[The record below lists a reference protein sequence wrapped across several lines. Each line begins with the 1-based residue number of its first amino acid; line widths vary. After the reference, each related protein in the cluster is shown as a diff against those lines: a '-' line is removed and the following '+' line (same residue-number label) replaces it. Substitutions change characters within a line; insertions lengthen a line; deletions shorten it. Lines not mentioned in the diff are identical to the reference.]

1 MRISGIKSIAAVV
14 FVSALLGGCGEA
26 PYELTQSEQN
36 IIIDYSAHVVAKHNT
51 SQKKGLVTVDMEE
64 VAPEETETPS
74 ADSAAELAD
83 NAGGETPSA
92 GTEQPETEAAVTATL
107 NDIFGGDG
115 LPVEYTGASIAEN
128 YMEST
133 YYSVEAEAGRNLLV
147 VGINFINTGT
157 EDVEVDNLS
166 LSPSFRITVNGDTSA
181 AAVTTV
187 LTEDFPTY
195 QGPVAAGATQG
206 TVLLFQVPD
215 AVTEVQDLEM
225 TVTMGEANYQ
235 ISL

>member
-14 FVSALLGGCGEA
+14 FASALLGGCGEA

-51 SQKKGLVTVDMEE
+51 SQKKGLVTVDTEE

-74 ADSAAELAD
+74 ADSAAELAG

-115 LPVEYTGASIAEN
+115 LSVEYTGASIAEN

-147 VGINFINTGT
+147 VGINLINTGT

-187 LTEDFPTY
+187 LTEDFSTY
-195 QGPVAAGATQG
+195 QGTVAAGATQG

>member
-1 MRISGIKSIAAVV
+1 MRIAGIKSIAAVV

-26 PYELTQSEQN
+26 PYELTRSEQN

-51 SQKKGLVTVDMEE
+51 SQKNGLTSVDMDEIT
-64 VAPEETETPS
+64 PEETETPS
-74 ADSAAELAD
+74 ADSETEIAD
-83 NAGGETPSA
+83 NTGGETSSA
-92 GTEQPETEAAVTATL
+92 GTEKPEAETAVTATL
-107 NDIFGGDG
+107 NDIFGSDR
-115 LPVEYTGASIAEN
+115 LSVEYTGASIAEN

-133 YYSVEAEAGRNLLV
+133 YYSIEAEAGRKLLI
-147 VGINFINTGT
+147 VGINLINTGT

-181 AAVTTV
+181 AALATV
-187 LTEDFPTY
+187 LLDDFSTY
-195 QGPVAAGATQG
+195 QGTVAAGATQG

-215 AVTEVQDLEM
+215 TVTEVQNLEL

-235 ISL
+235 IAL

>member
-1 MRISGIKSIAAVV
+1 MRTSGIKSIAAVV

-51 SQKKGLVTVDMEE
+51 SQKKGLVAVDMEE
-64 VAPEETETPS
+64 VTPEETETPS
-74 ADSAAELAD
+74 ADSTAD
-83 NAGGETPSA
+83 NAGGETSSA
-92 GTEQPETEAAVTATL
+92 GTDQPEEEAAVTATL
-107 NDIFGGDG
+107 NDIFGGEG
-115 LPVEYTGASIAEN
+115 LSVEYTGASIAEN

-133 YYSVEAEAGRNLLV
+133 YYSVEAEAGRNLVV
-147 VGINFINTGT
+147 VGINLINTGT

-187 LTEDFPTY
+187 LTEDFSTF
-195 QGPVAAGATQG
+195 QGAVAAGATQG

-215 AVTEVQDLEM
+215 AVTEVQELEM

-235 ISL
+235 IAL